1 MPVVY
6 NHLVNNKIQKAF
18 QAPDR
23 TGLIVKILFSS
34 GDRIRERPPSLRRR
48 AAVILGGNAD
58 DFFENAA
65 EIIGVVE
72 T

>member
-1 MPVVY
+1 MVCNY
-6 NHLVNNKIQKAF
+6 LVNNKIQKTF
-18 QAPDR
+18 QAPSR
-23 TGLIVKILFSS
+23 TGLIVKFYFP
-34 GDRIRERPPSLRRR
+34 REIGYRDGLPSLRRR